1 MSGGAGDP
9 ITYGP
14 EILGLASAGFD
25 GRVLLATEKGGL
37 EHARVA
43 RSTSDSPVQ
52 VTAVLP
58 AGFIPNGLAASP
70 TRVWATG
77 TVDDSPAIALLGDE
91 GVRATVVLENV
102 TDKPALAW
110 TNEHTVR
117 IVTNGVLSEITVP

>member
-1 MSGGAGDP
+1 M
-9 ITYGP
+9 TYGP

-58 AGFIPNGLAASP
+58 TGFIPNGLFAST
-70 TRVWATG
+70 TRMWATG
-77 TVDDSPAIALLGDE
+77 TVGDSPAIALLGDT
-91 GVRATVVLENV
+91 GVRATVVLEYV

-110 TNEHTVR
+110 TDDHTVR
-117 IVTNGVLSEITVP
+117 IVTNGVLSEIAVP